1 VYTKRIGI
9 METTTTRATYDLRDL
24 MDELASGSSNLVTRE
39 TGRVI
44 REAIEARL
52 EREPEGTVV
61 AMDFSHVGIID
72 FSCADEIISKL
83 LARLQSSEYG
93 DKYVVLQGLTPTHE
107 ENIAVALER
116 KKLAILV
123 SRADGSWRLL
133 GSLNPYLN
141 EALQFVMQQREITAR
156 DLADDTQ
163 VEISLAST
171 KLLNLFK
178 ARLVQRSSERLPDG
192 GRQFI
197 YRSLLVE
204 R

>member
-1 VYTKRIGI
+1 
-9 METTTTRATYDLRDL
+9 MQTTTTRAIYDLREL
-24 MDELASGSSNLVTRE
+24 MDEHLTTTNLVTRE
-39 TGRVI
+39 TGRSM
-44 REAIEARL
+44 RESIELRL
-52 EREPEGTVV
+52 ERESEGTVV
-61 AMDFSHVGIID
+61 ALDFSHVGIID

-83 LARLQSSEYG
+83 VARLQGLEYG
-93 DKYVVLQGLTPTHE
+93 DKYVVLHGLTPTHE
-107 ENIAVALER
+107 ENITVALER
-116 KKLAILV
+116 KKLAVLA
-123 SRADGSWRLL
+123 SRPDGSWRLL

-141 EALQFVMQQREITAR
+141 EALQFVMQQKEITAR

-197 YRSLLVE
+197 YRSLFVE

>member
-1 VYTKRIGI
+1 
-9 METTTTRATYDLRDL
+9 METTATRAIYDLRDL
-24 MDELASGSSNLVTRE
+24 MDEHVTTGNLVTRE
-39 TGRVI
+39 TGRSM
-44 REAIEARL
+44 REAIELRL

-61 AMDFSHVGIID
+61 ALDFSHVGIID
-72 FSCADEIISKL
+72 FSCADEVISKL
-83 LARLQSSEYG
+83 VARLQGLEYG
-93 DKYVVLQGLTPTHE
+93 DKYVVLHGLTPTHE
-107 ENIAVALER
+107 ENITVALER
-116 KKLAILV
+116 KKLAVLA
-123 SRADGSWRLL
+123 SRPDGSWRLL

-141 EALQFVMQQREITAR
+141 EALQFVMQQKEITAR

-197 YRSLLVE
+197 YRSLCVE

>member
-1 VYTKRIGI
+1 
-9 METTTTRATYDLRDL
+9 METTTTRATYDLRDI
-24 MDELASGSSNLVTRE
+24 MDEQVAISNLVTRE
-39 TGRVI
+39 TGRDI
-44 REAIEARL
+44 RESIEARL
-52 EREPEGTVV
+52 EREPDGTVI
-61 AMDFSHVGIID
+61 ALDFSHVGIID

-83 LARLQSSEYG
+83 VARLQGLEYG
-93 DKYVVLQGLTPTHE
+93 DKYVILHGLTPTHE
-107 ENIAVALER
+107 ENITVALER
-116 KKLAILV
+116 KKLAVLV

-141 EALQFVMQQREITAR
+141 EALQFVMNQREITAR
-156 DLADDTQ
+156 DLADETR

-197 YRSLLVE
+197 YRSLFAE

>member
-1 VYTKRIGI
+1 
-9 METTTTRATYDLRDL
+9 METITTRANYDLRDL
-24 MDELASGSSNLVTRE
+24 MDEHLATNNLVTRE
-39 TGRVI
+39 TGRSM
-44 REAIEARL
+44 RELIELRL

-61 AMDFSHVGIID
+61 ALDFSNVGIID

-83 LARLQSSEYG
+83 VARLQGLEYG
-93 DKYVVLQGLTPTHE
+93 DKYVVLHGLTPTHE

-116 KKLAILV
+116 KKLAVLV
-123 SRADGSWRLL
+123 SRPDGSWRLL

-141 EALQFVMQQREITAR
+141 EALQFVMNQKEITAR
-156 DLADDTQ
+156 DLADDTE

-178 ARLVQRSSERLPDG
+178 ARLVQRTSERLPDG

-197 YRSLLVE
+197 YRSLFVE

>member
-1 VYTKRIGI
+1 
-9 METTTTRATYDLRDL
+9 
-24 MDELASGSSNLVTRE
+24 MDEHLGSGTKNLVTRE
-39 TGRVI
+39 TGRFI
-44 REAIEARL
+44 RESIETRL
-52 EREPEGTVV
+52 EREPEGTVI
-61 AMDFSHVGIID
+61 ALDFAHVGIID

-83 LARLQSSEYG
+83 VARLQGLEYG

-116 KKLAILV
+116 KKLAILL
-123 SRADGSWRLL
+123 SRPDGSWRLL
-133 GSLNPYLN
+133 GTLNPYLN
-141 EALQFVMQQREITAR
+141 EALQFVMMHREITAR
-156 DLADDTQ
+156 DLADETQ

-204 R
+204 K

>member
-1 VYTKRIGI
+1 
-9 METTTTRATYDLRDL
+9 METITTRANYDLREL
-24 MDELASGSSNLVTRE
+24 MDEHLATSNLVTRE
-39 TGRVI
+39 TGRSM
-44 REAIEARL
+44 RELIELRL
-52 EREPEGTVV
+52 EREPEGAVV
-61 AMDFSHVGIID
+61 ALDFSHVGIID
-72 FSCADEIISKL
+72 FSCADEIVSKL
-83 LARLQSSEYG
+83 VARLQGLEYG
-93 DKYVVLQGLTPTHE
+93 DKYVVLHGLTSTHE

-116 KKLAILV
+116 KKLAVLV
-123 SRADGSWRLL
+123 SRPDGSWRLL

-141 EALQFVMQQREITAR
+141 EALQFVMNQKEITAR

-178 ARLVQRSSERLPDG
+178 ARLVQRTSERLPDG

-197 YRSLLVE
+197 YRSLFVE

>member
-1 VYTKRIGI
+1 
-9 METTTTRATYDLRDL
+9 METITTRAIYDLRDL
-24 MDELASGSSNLVTRE
+24 MDEHLAISHLVTRE
-39 TGRVI
+39 TGRDI
-44 REAIEARL
+44 RESIEARL

-61 AMDFSHVGIID
+61 ALDFTHVGIID

-83 LARLQSSEYG
+83 VARLQGLEYG
-93 DKYVVLQGLTPTHE
+93 DKYIVLYGLTPTHE

-116 KKLAILV
+116 KKLAVLI

-133 GSLNPYLN
+133 GNLNPYLN
-141 EALQFVMQQREITAR
+141 EALQFVMTQKEITAR

>member
-1 VYTKRIGI
+1 
-9 METTTTRATYDLRDL
+9 METTTTRATLDLRDL
-24 MDELASGSSNLVTRE
+24 MDEQLTTSNLVTRE
-39 TGRVI
+39 TGRSM
-44 REAIEARL
+44 RESIEHRL

-61 AMDFSHVGIID
+61 SLDFSNVGIID
-72 FSCADEIISKL
+72 FSCADEVISKL
-83 LARLQSSEYG
+83 IARLQGMEYG

-107 ENIAVALER
+107 ENITVALER
-116 KKLAILV
+116 KKLAVLA
-123 SRADGSWRLL
+123 SRQDGSWRLL

-141 EALQFVMQQREITAR
+141 EALQFVMQQKEITAR
-156 DLADDTQ
+156 DLADDTR

-197 YRSLLVE
+197 YRSLFVE

>member
-1 VYTKRIGI
+1 
-9 METTTTRATYDLRDL
+9 METATRVTYDLQDL
-24 MDELASGSSNLVTRE
+24 MDEHLGNGTKNLVTRE
-39 TGRVI
+39 TGRFI
-44 REAIEARL
+44 RESIEARL
-52 EREPEGTVV
+52 EREPEGTVI
-61 AMDFSHVGIID
+61 ALDFAHVGIID

-83 LARLQSSEYG
+83 VARLQGLEYG

-116 KKLAILV
+116 KKLAVMV
-123 SRADGSWRLL
+123 SHPDGSWRLL
-133 GSLNPYLN
+133 GTLNPYLN
-141 EALQFVMQQREITAR
+141 EALQFVMKHREITAR
-156 DLADDTQ
+156 DLADEAE

>member
-1 VYTKRIGI
+1 
-9 METTTTRATYDLRDL
+9 METTTRATRATYDLREL
-24 MDELASGSSNLVTRE
+24 MDEHLATSNLVTRE
-39 TGRVI
+39 TGRSI
-44 REAIEARL
+44 RESIEARL

-61 AMDFSHVGIID
+61 ALDFSHVGIID

-83 LARLQSSEYG
+83 VARMQGLEYG
-93 DKYVVLQGLTPTHE
+93 NKYVVLHGLTPTHE

-116 KKLAILV
+116 KKLAILL
-123 SRADGSWRLL
+123 SRPDGSWRLL

-141 EALQFVMQQREITAR
+141 EALQFVMHQKEITAR
-156 DLADDTQ
+156 DLADETQ

-197 YRSLLVE
+197 YRSLLVD

>member
-1 VYTKRIGI
+1 
-9 METTTTRATYDLRDL
+9 METITTRANYDLREL
-24 MDELASGSSNLVTRE
+24 MDEHLATSNLVTRE
-39 TGRVI
+39 TGRSM
-44 REAIEARL
+44 RELIELRL
-52 EREPEGTVV
+52 EREPEGAVV
-61 AMDFSHVGIID
+61 ALDFSHVGIID
-72 FSCADEIISKL
+72 FSCADEIVSKL
-83 LARLQSSEYG
+83 GPRLQGSEYG
-93 DKYVVLQGLTPTHE
+93 DKYVVLHGLTSTHE

-116 KKLAILV
+116 KKLAVLV
-123 SRADGSWRLL
+123 SRPDGSWRLL

-141 EALQFVMQQREITAR
+141 EALQFVMNQKEITAR

-178 ARLVQRSSERLPDG
+178 ARLVQRTSERLPDG

-197 YRSLLVE
+197 YRSLFVE

>member
-1 VYTKRIGI
+1 
-9 METTTTRATYDLRDL
+9 METITTRANYDLRDL
-24 MDELASGSSNLVTRE
+24 MDEHLATSNLVTRE
-39 TGRVI
+39 TGRSM
-44 REAIEARL
+44 RELIELRL
-52 EREPEGTVV
+52 EREPEGAVV
-61 AMDFSHVGIID
+61 ALDFSHVGIID
-72 FSCADEIISKL
+72 FSCADEIVSKL
-83 LARLQSSEYG
+83 VARLQGLEYG
-93 DKYVVLQGLTPTHE
+93 DKYVVLHGLTSTHE

-116 KKLAILV
+116 KKLAVLV
-123 SRADGSWRLL
+123 SRPDGSWRLL

-141 EALQFVMQQREITAR
+141 EALQFVMNQKEITAR

-197 YRSLLVE
+197 YRSLFVE

>member
-1 VYTKRIGI
+1 
-9 METTTTRATYDLRDL
+9 
-24 MDELASGSSNLVTRE
+24 MDEHLGSGTKNLVTRE
-39 TGRVI
+39 TGRFI
-44 REAIEARL
+44 RESIETRL
-52 EREPEGTVV
+52 EREPEGTVI
-61 AMDFSHVGIID
+61 ALDFVHVGIID

-83 LARLQSSEYG
+83 VARLQGLEYG

-116 KKLAILV
+116 KKLAILL
-123 SRADGSWRLL
+123 SRPDGSWRLL
-133 GSLNPYLN
+133 GTLNPYLN
-141 EALQFVMQQREITAR
+141 EALQFVMMHKEITAR
-156 DLADDTQ
+156 DLADETQ

-204 R
+204 K

>member
-1 VYTKRIGI
+1 
-9 METTTTRATYDLRDL
+9 METITRATYDLQDL
-24 MDELASGSSNLVTRE
+24 MDEHLSTGSSNLVTRE
-39 TGRVI
+39 TGRFI

-61 AMDFSHVGIID
+61 AMDFSHVGIVD

-83 LARLQSSEYG
+83 VARLQSLEYG

-116 KKLAILV
+116 KKLAVLV
-123 SRADGSWRLL
+123 SRTDGSWRLL

-141 EALQFVMQQREITAR
+141 EALQFVMGQKEITAR
-156 DLADDTQ
+156 DLADETH

-178 ARLVQRSSERLPDG
+178 ARLVQRTSERLPDG

-197 YRSLLVE
+197 YRSLLAE

>member
-1 VYTKRIGI
+1 
-9 METTTTRATYDLRDL
+9 METITRATYDLQDL
-24 MDELASGSSNLVTRE
+24 MDEHLTNGSSNLVTRE
-39 TGRVI
+39 TGRFI

-61 AMDFSHVGIID
+61 AMDFSHVGIVD

-83 LARLQSSEYG
+83 VARLQSLEYG

-116 KKLAILV
+116 KKLAVLV
-123 SRADGSWRLL
+123 GRTDGSWRLL

-141 EALQFVMQQREITAR
+141 EALQFVMSQKEITAR
-156 DLADDTQ
+156 DLADETQ

-178 ARLVQRSSERLPDG
+178 ARLVQRTSERLPDG

-197 YRSLLVE
+197 YRSLLAE

>member
-1 VYTKRIGI
+1 
-9 METTTTRATYDLRDL
+9 METTTRATYDVRDL
-24 MDELASGSSNLVTRE
+24 MDEHHATSNLVTRE
-39 TGRVI
+39 TGRSI

-61 AMDFSHVGIID
+61 AMDFSHVDIID
-72 FSCADEIISKL
+72 FSCADEVISKL
-83 LARLQSSEYG
+83 VARLQSQEYG
-93 DKYVVLQGLTPTHE
+93 DKYVVLLGLTPTHE

-116 KKLAILV
+116 KKLAVLV
-123 SRADGSWRLL
+123 SHADGSWRLL

-141 EALQFVMQQREITAR
+141 EALQIVMEQKEITAR
-156 DLADDTQ
+156 DLADGSK

-197 YRSLLVE
+197 YRSLLTE

>member
-1 VYTKRIGI
+1 
-9 METTTTRATYDLRDL
+9 METTTRATYDLRDL
-24 MDELASGSSNLVTRE
+24 MDEHLASGSSNLVTRE
-39 TGRVI
+39 TGRFI
-44 REAIEARL
+44 RESIEARL

-72 FSCADEIISKL
+72 FSCADEVISKL
-83 LARLQSSEYG
+83 VARLQSLEYG
-93 DKYVVLQGLTPTHE
+93 DKYVVLHGLTPTHE
-107 ENIAVALER
+107 ENITVALER
-116 KKLAILV
+116 KKLAVLV

-141 EALQFVMQQREITAR
+141 EALQFVMHQKEITAR
-156 DLADDTQ
+156 DLADETQ

>member
-1 VYTKRIGI
+1 
-9 METTTTRATYDLRDL
+9 METTTTRAMRATYDLRDL
-24 MDELASGSSNLVTRE
+24 MDEHLAISHLVTRE
-39 TGRVI
+39 TGRDI
-44 REAIEARL
+44 RESIEARL
-52 EREPEGTVV
+52 EREPEGAVI
-61 AMDFSHVGIID
+61 ALDFSHVGIID

-83 LARLQSSEYG
+83 VARLQGLEYG
-93 DKYVVLQGLTPTHE
+93 DKYLILHGLTPTHE
-107 ENIAVALER
+107 ENITVALER
-116 KKLAILV
+116 KKLAVLV

-141 EALQFVMQQREITAR
+141 EALQFVMNQKELTAR
-156 DLADDTQ
+156 DLADETR

-197 YRSLLVE
+197 YRSLFVE

>member
-1 VYTKRIGI
+1 
-9 METTTTRATYDLRDL
+9 METITTRAIYDLREL
-24 MDELASGSSNLVTRE
+24 MDEHLATSNLVTRE
-39 TGRVI
+39 TGRSM
-44 REAIEARL
+44 RELIELRL
-52 EREPEGTVV
+52 EREPEGAVV
-61 AMDFSHVGIID
+61 ALDFSHVGIID
-72 FSCADEIISKL
+72 FSCADEIVSKL
-83 LARLQSSEYG
+83 VARLQGLEYG
-93 DKYVVLQGLTPTHE
+93 DKYVVLHGLTSTHE

-116 KKLAILV
+116 KKLAVLV
-123 SRADGSWRLL
+123 SRPDGSWRLL

-141 EALQFVMQQREITAR
+141 EALQFVMNQKEITAR

-197 YRSLLVE
+197 YRSLFVE

>member
-1 VYTKRIGI
+1 
-9 METTTTRATYDLRDL
+9 LRDL
-24 MDELASGSSNLVTRE
+24 MDEHLATSNLVTRE
-39 TGRVI
+39 TGRSM
-44 REAIEARL
+44 RELIELRL
-52 EREPEGTVV
+52 EREPEGAVV
-61 AMDFSHVGIID
+61 ALDFSHVGIID
-72 FSCADEIISKL
+72 FSCADEIVSKL
-83 LARLQSSEYG
+83 VARLQGLEYG
-93 DKYVVLQGLTPTHE
+93 DKYVVLHGLTSTHE

-116 KKLAILV
+116 KKLAVLV
-123 SRADGSWRLL
+123 SRPDGSWRLL

-141 EALQFVMQQREITAR
+141 EALQFVMNQKEITAR

-197 YRSLLVE
+197 YRSLFVE

>member
-1 VYTKRIGI
+1 
-9 METTTTRATYDLRDL
+9 METTTTRVTRATYDLRDL
-24 MDELASGSSNLVTRE
+24 MDEHLAISHLVTRE
-39 TGRVI
+39 TGRDI
-44 REAIEARL
+44 RESIEARL
-52 EREPEGTVV
+52 EREPEGSVI
-61 AMDFSHVGIID
+61 ALDFSHVGIID

-83 LARLQSSEYG
+83 VARLQGLEYG
-93 DKYVVLQGLTPTHE
+93 DKYLTLHGLTPTHE
-107 ENIAVALER
+107 ENITVALER
-116 KKLAILV
+116 KKLAVLV
-123 SRADGSWRLL
+123 SRDDGSWRLL

-141 EALQFVMQQREITAR
+141 EALQFVMNQKEITAR
-156 DLADDTQ
+156 DLADETR

-197 YRSLLVE
+197 YRSLFVD

>member
-1 VYTKRIGI
+1 
-9 METTTTRATYDLRDL
+9 MDTTTTRATYDLRDL
-24 MDELASGSSNLVTRE
+24 MDELANGSSNLVTRE
-39 TGRVI
+39 TGRFI

-61 AMDFSHVGIID
+61 AMDFSHVGIVD

-116 KKLAILV
+116 KKLAVLV

>member
-1 VYTKRIGI
+1 
-9 METTTTRATYDLRDL
+9 METTTTRATRATYDLRDI
-24 MDELASGSSNLVTRE
+24 MDEHLAISNLVTRE
-39 TGRVI
+39 TGRDI
-44 REAIEARL
+44 RESIEARL
-52 EREPEGTVV
+52 EREPEGTVI
-61 AMDFSHVGIID
+61 ALDFSHVGIID

-83 LARLQSSEYG
+83 VARLQGLEYG
-93 DKYVVLQGLTPTHE
+93 DKYLILHGLTPTHE

-116 KKLAILV
+116 KKLAVLV

-133 GSLNPYLN
+133 GNLNPYLN
-141 EALQFVMQQREITAR
+141 EALQFVMSQREITAR
-156 DLADDTQ
+156 DLADDTR

-197 YRSLLVE
+197 YRSLFVE

>member
-1 VYTKRIGI
+1 
-9 METTTTRATYDLRDL
+9 METTVTRANYDLREL
-24 MDELASGSSNLVTRE
+24 MDEHQGTGHLVTRE
-39 TGRVI
+39 TGRFI
-44 REAIEARL
+44 RESIEARL
-52 EREPEGTVV
+52 EREPDGTVV
-61 AMDFSHVGIID
+61 ALDFSHVGIID
-72 FSCADEIISKL
+72 FSCADEVISKL
-83 LARLQSSEYG
+83 VARLQALEYG
-93 DKYVVLQGLTPTHE
+93 DKYIVLNGLTSTHE

-116 KKLAILV
+116 KKLAVLV
-123 SRADGSWRLL
+123 GRPDGSWRLL

-197 YRSLLVE
+197 YRSLFVE

>member
-1 VYTKRIGI
+1 
-9 METTTTRATYDLRDL
+9 METITTRAIYDLRDL
-24 MDELASGSSNLVTRE
+24 MDEHLATSNLVTRE
-39 TGRVI
+39 TGRSM
-44 REAIEARL
+44 RELIELRL
-52 EREPEGTVV
+52 DREPEGAVV
-61 AMDFSHVGIID
+61 ALDFSHVGIID
-72 FSCADEIISKL
+72 FSCADEIVSKL
-83 LARLQSSEYG
+83 IARLQGLEYG
-93 DKYVVLQGLTPTHE
+93 DKYVVLHGLTSTHE

-116 KKLAILV
+116 KKLAVLV
-123 SRADGSWRLL
+123 SRPDGSWRLL

-141 EALQFVMQQREITAR
+141 EALQFVMNQKEITAR

-178 ARLVQRSSERLPDG
+178 ARLVQRTSERLPDG

-197 YRSLLVE
+197 YRSLFVE

>member
-1 VYTKRIGI
+1 
-9 METTTTRATYDLRDL
+9 METITTRAIYDLRDL
-24 MDELASGSSNLVTRE
+24 MDEHLATSNLVTRE
-39 TGRVI
+39 TGRSM
-44 REAIEARL
+44 RELIELRL
-52 EREPEGTVV
+52 EREPEGAVV
-61 AMDFSHVGIID
+61 ALDFSHVGIID
-72 FSCADEIISKL
+72 FSCADEIVSKL
-83 LARLQSSEYG
+83 VARLQGLEYG
-93 DKYVVLQGLTPTHE
+93 DKYVVLHGLTSTHE

-116 KKLAILV
+116 KKLAVLV
-123 SRADGSWRLL
+123 SRPNGSWRLL

-141 EALQFVMQQREITAR
+141 EALQFVMNQKEITAR

-197 YRSLLVE
+197 YRSLFVE

>member
-1 VYTKRIGI
+1 
-9 METTTTRATYDLRDL
+9 METITTRAIYDLRDL
-24 MDELASGSSNLVTRE
+24 MDEHLATSNLVTRE
-39 TGRVI
+39 TGRSM
-44 REAIEARL
+44 RELIELRL
-52 EREPEGTVV
+52 EREPEGAVV
-61 AMDFSHVGIID
+61 ALDFSHVGIID
-72 FSCADEIISKL
+72 FSCADEIVSKL
-83 LARLQSSEYG
+83 VARLQGLEYG
-93 DKYVVLQGLTPTHE
+93 DKYVVLHGLTSTHE

-116 KKLAILV
+116 KKLAVLV
-123 SRADGSWRLL
+123 SRPDGSWRLL

-141 EALQFVMQQREITAR
+141 EGLQFVMNQKEITAR

-197 YRSLLVE
+197 YRSLFVE